1 MRLSPGQKN
10 ALLKVVRG
18 HFGRNAD
25 VYVFGSRLDDSCKG
39 GDVDILVQVEAPVS
53 RMKHAR
59 LVLDLEEDLGLP
71 VDVGFLIKGEQLT
84 AFQKMVFSGATLLEV
99 A

>member
-1 MRLSPGQKN
+1 MRLSPEQKN
-10 ALLKVVRG
+10 TLLKVVRELFG
-18 HFGRNAD
+18 HNTD
-25 VYVFGSRLDDSCKG
+25 VYVFGSRLDDASKG
-39 GDVDILVQVEAPVS
+39 GDIDILVHVAFPVS

-59 LVLDLEEDLGLP
+59 LVLDLEEELGLP
-71 VDVGFLIKGEQLT
+71 VAFLVKGEELT

>member
-1 MRLSPGQKN
+1 MRLSPEQKN
-10 ALLKVVRG
+10 TLLKVVRELFG
-18 HFGRNAD
+18 HNTD
-25 VYVFGSRLDDSCKG
+25 VYVFGSRLDDASKG
-39 GDVDILVQVEAPVS
+39 GDIDILVHVAFPVS

-59 LVLDLEEDLGLP
+59 LVLDLEEELGLP
-71 VDVGFLIKGEQLT
+71 VDVAFLVKGEELT